1 MFRAKNSKEQGTC
14 PQCAFMAIYNLGSI
28 NWDHCY
34 SVPHFVRPGET
45 LSSTDYQRF
54 LGGKGANQS
63 VAAVR
68 AGAWV
73 HHIGAVAE
81 DDAQVR
87 SLLAEYQIAP
97 DGLLL
102 VPGQATGHAIIQ
114 INAEGENAIILFPG
128 CNRLLNLEWIEQQL
142 KDANS
147 HDWLLLQNETNLVL
161 EAAQVAKARGMQVA
175 FNPAPMDKALTLDML
190 PYLDLL
196 IVNEVELSDLAGV
209 EDAEHALT
217 LLRQQVPNLALL
229 ITLGAKGAR
238 YEDPQTSVRV
248 DAFKVEAL
256 DTTAAGDTFIGY
268 FLASRAAALSVEDA
282 MIRAAAASAMCVT
295 RPGAIP
301 SIPALSEVEAFIK
314 NRKHA

>member
-1 MFRAKNSKEQGTC
+1 
-14 PQCAFMAIYNLGSI
+14 MAIYNLGSI

-45 LSSTDYQRF
+45 LSSRDYQRF

-81 DDAQVR
+81 DDVQVR
-87 SLLAEYQIAP
+87 SLIAEYQVAP
-97 DGLLL
+97 DGLMLI
-102 VPGQATGHAIIQ
+102 PGQATGHAIIQ

-128 CNRLLNLEWIEQQL
+128 CNRLLTMEWIEQQFGE
-142 KDANS
+142 ANS
-147 HDWLLLQNETNLVL
+147 HDWLLLQNETNLVQ
-161 EAAQVAKARGMQVA
+161 ESATVAKARGMQVA
-175 FNPAPMDKALTLDML
+175 FNPAPMDKDLTLDML
-190 PYLDLL
+190 DYLDLL

-209 EDAEHALT
+209 DDPERALAM
-217 LLRQQVPNLALL
+217 LKQKAPNLSLL

-238 YEDPQTSVRV
+238 YEDQKTSARV
-248 DAFKVEAL
+248 DAFKVDAV

-268 FLASRAAALSVEDA
+268 FLASRAAALSVEES
-282 MIRAAAASAMCVT
+282 MTRAAAASAICVT
-295 RPGAIP
+295 RQGAIP
-301 SIPALSEVEAFIK
+301 SIPTLLEVEAFIK
-314 NRKHA
+314 NRKNA